1 MIIAS
6 DKGDIKYKERKR
18 KAMKKLIKAMAAACV
33 ISLVPMTAF
42 AANSASSVKNSSS
55 SHLVGGSGSGTSTG
69 SSVKTG
75 SVSTVIGSNG
85 AVYSVLDSSSDGNG
99 ITAGLVAGNGVGAAT
114 GDAKRAGLPAGAVAM
129 LNSIDNGSLAGITP
143 VSGSVA
149 NKAVL
154 ARTVAV
160 TNAAGKQVQ
169 LVMAKS
175 KIPASGVVE
184 VLFYNNTN
192 NTTTVLSAAVDK
204 TTGIVTFTA
213 PADGTAAI
221 IG

>member
-1 MIIAS
+1 
-6 DKGDIKYKERKR
+6 
-18 KAMKKLIKAMAAACV
+18 MKKLIKAMAIACV

-55 SHLVGGSGSGTSTG
+55 SHLVGGGSGSG
-69 SSVKTG
+69 SSVAAGSTTTAATG
-75 SVSTVIGSNG
+75 TTVVIGSQVRN
-85 AVYSVLDSSSDGNG
+85 VLDSASDGSGNL
-99 ITAGLVAGNGVGAAT
+99 TAGLVAGTGATAAT
-114 GDAKRAGLPAGAVAM
+114 GAAKRAGLPANVAAM
-129 LNSIDNGSLAGITP
+129 LDGIDNGSLAGVTP
-143 VSGSVA
+143 ASGTVA

-160 TNAAGKQVQ
+160 TNAAGKQLQ
-169 LVMAKS
+169 LVIAKN

-192 NTTTVLSAAVDK
+192 NTTVVLPATVDRA
-204 TTGIVTFTA
+204 TGLVTFTA
-213 PADGTAAI
+213 PADGTAAV